1 MDYRDVRLPT
11 LPQSYV
17 ERWHREQRQ
26 QGGKGILSGA
36 RGSLLGRSE
45 PVSDEAERRRKFQ
58 IYWDYWKSPEYAAI
72 HDAHRQE
79 AIQRRRAYEEQE
91 QEKLS

>member
-1 MDYRDVRLPT
+1 VSSGSKAARASFPVLVAASWVDRSRSAMR
-11 LPQSYV
+11 QSAAASF
-17 ERWHREQRQ
+17 RFT
-26 QGGKGILSGA
+26 G
-36 RGSLLGRSE
+36 
-45 PVSDEAERRRKFQ
+45 
-58 IYWDYWKSPEYAAI
+58 DYWKSPEYAAI